1 MEKFVELTNDQRR
14 EMINTRQRFQALR
27 QAETRARGYRG
38 SMVWEKTKGY
48 EYLIRAFYENDT
60 GRRRQKSLGRRTAAT
75 EGIKKTFDAERS
87 DAQEEQENLKAL
99 MVRQAAINSV
109 LGLGRVPLMAAKIL
123 RNLETSGLLGS
134 GLRVVGTNALYA
146 YEAACGVFLDPGMTT
161 TEDIDLLFDA
171 RRHLR
176 LVGEKPESGTVFLD
190 LLQRADTSF
199 KRLNNS
205 FRAQNRDGYL
215 VDVIKPLRNTPWK
228 PEGSLSSD
236 EKDLE
241 AVAIKGLVW
250 LENAPGFEHVVID
263 EKGNPLRMVA
273 VDPRVFAIHKH
284 WLSKRID
291 RDPLQRGRDLA
302 QAKAVFALVR
312 NHLQHLPLEADEFKM
327 MPKEIVEKAFTDLT
341 AGK

>member
-1 MEKFVELTNDQRR
+1 MEKFVELSNDQRR

-27 QAETRARGYRG
+27 QAESRARGYRG
-38 SMVWEKTKGY
+38 SMVWEKTKGHD
-48 EYLIRAFYENDT
+48 YLLRAAYENDT

-75 EGIKKTFDAERS
+75 EALKKTFDAERLEARE
-87 DAQEEQENLKAL
+87 DQKNLKAL
-99 MVRQAAINSV
+99 MVRQTAINRV
-109 LGLGRVPLMAAKIL
+109 LGLGRVPLTAAKIL
-123 RNLETSGLLGS
+123 RNLEATGLLGS

-146 YEAACGVFLDPGMTT
+146 YEAACGVFLDPGMTA

-171 RRHLR
+171 RQRLR

-190 LLQRADTSF
+190 LLHRADASF
-199 KRLNNS
+199 KRLNNT

-228 PEGSLSSD
+228 PEQALSGD
-236 EKDLE
+236 ESDLE
-241 AVAIKGLVW
+241 AVAIEGLVW
-250 LENAPGFEHVVID
+250 LENAPGFEQVVID

-312 NHLQHLPLEADEFKM
+312 NHLQYLPLEADEFKNDA
-327 MPKEIVEKAFTDLT
+327 KSNCRERICGFDCR
-341 AGK
+341 